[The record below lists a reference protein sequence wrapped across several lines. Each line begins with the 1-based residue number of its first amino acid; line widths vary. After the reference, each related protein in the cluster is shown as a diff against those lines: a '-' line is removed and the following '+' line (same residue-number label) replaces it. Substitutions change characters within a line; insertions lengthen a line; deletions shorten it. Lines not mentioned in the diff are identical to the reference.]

1 MMKTE
6 VEINPDVY
14 KEQDY
19 MKNIKL
25 MAFDMDGVLL
35 KNRNSWDVI
44 MNSVYGIEKNDDKM
58 VYTFEY
64 LYENNIH
71 ESIYAY
77 ISESLIKKCFK
88 LNNLS
93 ENVYRTMQVLKSRGI
108 KTAIVSAGSSVFANY
123 LKDIFDFDYAVG
135 NEIDYRNKIFVKKV
149 DPLKKDI
156 NIRDIQ
162 KKFGYTME
170 NTISVGDSIM
180 DLSMK
185 KESKYF
191 VAFNPSNKEM
201 LKSSDFVVNS
211 QNLYD
216 IIRILNINSGV

>member
-6 VEINPDVY
+6 MEINPEIY

-19 MKNIKL
+19 MENIKL
-25 MAFDMDGVLL
+25 MVFDMDGVLL

-44 MNSVYGIEKNDDKM
+44 MNSIYGIKANNDKM

-64 LYENNIH
+64 LYENNVPEPIYKYLN
-71 ESIYAY
+71 ES
-77 ISESLIKKCFK
+77 SIKKCLK
-88 LNNLS
+88 LNNIS
-93 ENVYRTMQVLKSRGI
+93 ENVYGAMQILKSQKI
-108 KTAIVSAGSSVFANY
+108 KTAIVSAGSGIFANY

-135 NEIDYRNKIFVKKV
+135 NEFDYGTRNFVKFV

-156 NIRDIQ
+156 NIKDIHR
-162 KKFGYTME
+162 KFGYSKE

-185 KESKYF
+185 RESKYF

-201 LKSSDFVVNS
+201 LKKSDFVINS

-216 IIRILNINSGV
+216 IIKTLNINSSL